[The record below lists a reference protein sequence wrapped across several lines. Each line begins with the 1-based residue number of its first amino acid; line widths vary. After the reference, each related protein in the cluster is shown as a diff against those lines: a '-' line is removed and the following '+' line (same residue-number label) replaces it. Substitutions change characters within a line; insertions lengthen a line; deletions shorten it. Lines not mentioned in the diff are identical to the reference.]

1 MKILLLGANGQ
12 LGNELARQLPLVGDL
27 TAYTR
32 ASLDITDHAA
42 VLETVKT
49 VMPDVIVNA
58 AAYTAVDKA
67 EEEQSLAYAINT
79 DAVENLAKIST
90 DTGSWLI
97 HYSTDY
103 VFDGRK
109 KGAYLEDDETN
120 PINVY
125 GASKFA
131 GESAIE
137 QSKCNHLIFRTTW
150 VIGKDG
156 NNFAKTILRLA
167 SDRESL
173 RVISDQCGVPTS
185 PALITRATIEAIKS
199 IGMSVGWEKGIYN
212 LVPRGVSNW
221 HEVAQTLINFANE
234 QGVELKTKVA
244 DIQAIPTFDYPKPAE
259 RPLNSVLNTEKISHQ
274 LAFELPNWEDD
285 FLAVAADIIEEL
297 RAT

>member
-1 MKILLLGANGQ
+1 MKIVLLGANGQ
-12 LGNELARQLPLVGDL
+12 LGKELARQLPLAGDL

-32 ASLDITDHAA
+32 TSLDVTDHVAVLAA
-42 VLETVKT
+42 VKT
-49 VMPDVIVNA
+49 KMPDVIVNA
-58 AAYTAVDKA
+58 AAYTAVDMA

-79 DAVENLAKIST
+79 DAVENLAKISR
-90 DTGSWLI
+90 DIGAWLI

-103 VFDGRK
+103 VFDGSK
-109 KGAYLEDDETN
+109 NGAYLEDDETN

-125 GASKFA
+125 GASKLA

-173 RVISDQCGVPTS
+173 HVISDQCGVPTS

-199 IGMSVGWEKGIYN
+199 IGTSVGWKKGIYN
-212 LVPRGVSNW
+212 LVPQGVSNW
-221 HEVAQTLINFANE
+221 HEIAQTLIYSANE
-234 QGVELKTKVA
+234 RGVEFKTKAA
-244 DIQAIPTFDYPKPAE
+244 DIQAISTSDYPTPAQ
-259 RPLNSVLNTEKISHQ
+259 RPLNSVLDTEKISQHI
-274 LAFELPNWEDD
+274 AFELPNWKDD
-285 FLAVAADIIEEL
+285 FLVVATDIIEEL
-297 RAT
+297 RLA